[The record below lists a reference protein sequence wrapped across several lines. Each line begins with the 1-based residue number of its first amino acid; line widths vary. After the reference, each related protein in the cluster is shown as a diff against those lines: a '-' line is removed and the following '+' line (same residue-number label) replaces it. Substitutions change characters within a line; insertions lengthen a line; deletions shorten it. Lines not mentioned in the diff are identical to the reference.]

1 MTPWPAHDALRN
13 LIATCDEADASTL
26 QMDVNL
32 LRELLSEHLATLE
45 ASKRVALGKRNDP
58 GRLEIAAMI
67 YCAPWAY
74 ELCASDA
81 VELADG
87 LIREN
92 DTSCRKGG

>member
-58 GRLEIAAMI
+58 GRLEIAAMLLAGNPI
-67 YCAPWAY
+67 SAGVALDWA
-74 ELCASDA
+74 DQ
-81 VELADG
+81 
-87 LIREN
+87 LILLN
-92 DTSCRKGG
+92 DTSCRKDG

>member
-13 LIATCDEADASTL
+13 LIATCDEADTSTL

-32 LRELLSEHLATLE
+32 LRDLLSEHLATLE

-58 GRLEIAAMI
+58 GRLEIAAMLMGPNNLS
-67 YCAPWAY
+67 AKGALQWAD
-74 ELCASDA
+74 E
-81 VELADG
+81 

-92 DTSCRKGG
+92 DTSCRKDG